1 MVSALNPRALLEAL
15 LCASNLDTP
24 RKPAQLPTGPSVPRW
39 TGLDIVDLGIQ
50 LFQFPAPLGIPLNLP
65 FTLEPQFP
73 LLWKV
78 QDCCEDRGTEHSAP
92 SPMSYASSI
101 TPSQKCEEVTRSSGR
116 QQGIRLQ
123 RGSSEGCLRRRH
135 RSWVLYYLLFL
146 IVTKC
151 LTSVFIPVPGER
163 GLFWILVGR

>member
-24 RKPAQLPTGPSVPRW
+24 RKPAQLPIGPYALRW

-50 LFQFPAPLGIPLNLP
+50 LFRFPAPLGIPLNLP

-78 QDCCEDRGTEHSAP
+78 QNCCED
-92 SPMSYASSI
+92 
-101 TPSQKCEEVTRSSGR
+101 
-116 QQGIRLQ
+116 
-123 RGSSEGCLRRRH
+123 
-135 RSWVLYYLLFL
+135 
-146 IVTKC
+146 
-151 LTSVFIPVPGER
+151 
-163 GLFWILVGR
+163 